1 MKKKWNVIGFY
12 ENSTEI
18 LFENDGNFI
27 KIKSTLPKASLVA
40 NLGIDARTIDRS
52 LRDEILNL
60 ASMHGR
66 KFKVYSLDN
75 ENWQKDNNFYQGER
89 FKIRISYE
97 YFKYVSLEEKNKLPF
112 RLPEE
117 SYKEIFLKIEKERK

>member
-75 ENWQKDNNFYQGER
+75 ENWQKDNNFYQGEG